1 MSNPIKESTLERWI
15 QNQMKVWESEK
26 KVIEKE
32 DKPRPFITI
41 SRQYGCFASDIAET
55 LAKSLN
61 ELQHT
66 DKWITYDKNLINKI
80 EEQYNISEKIVET
93 IDTKKREEMSELW
106 RTMLSDLP
114 PQAAVFQKLAN
125 TIRTLAIHGNAILVG
140 RGSVVITRGL
150 RYGLHLRFVAPLQY
164 RIQKVMEIQKIKDR
178 LTAEKLIEEKDKQ
191 RHEFM
196 TQYIKFDAYDPASYD
211 LTFNIAQFTPDQ
223 IATIVIAALKSRKF
237 I

>member
-80 EEQYNISEKIVET
+80 EQQYNISEKIVET

-140 RGSVVITRGL
+140 RGSVIITRGL

-211 LTFNIAQFTPDQ
+211 LTFNIAQFTPEQ
-223 IATIVIAALKSRKF
+223 IASIVIAALKSRKL

>member
-15 QNQMKVWESEK
+15 QNQMKVWEAEK
-26 KVIEKE
+26 KVIETE
-32 DKPRPFITI
+32 DIPRPFITI
-41 SRQYGCFASDIAET
+41 SRQYGCFANDIAEAI
-55 LAKSLN
+55 AKSLN
-61 ELQHT
+61 DLQHT

-114 PQAAVFQKLAN
+114 PQAAVFQKLAC
-125 TIRTLAIHGNAILVG
+125 TIRSLAIHGNAILVG
-140 RGSVVITRGL
+140 RGSVIITKGL
-150 RYGLHLRFVAPLQY
+150 RFGLHLRFVAPLQY
-164 RIQKVMEIQKIKDR
+164 RIHKVMEIQKIKDR
-178 LTAEKLIEEKDKQ
+178 LAAEKLIEEKDKQ

-211 LTFNIAQFTPDQ
+211 LTFNIAQFTPEQ
-223 IATIVIAALKSRKF
+223 IAAIVIAALKARKL